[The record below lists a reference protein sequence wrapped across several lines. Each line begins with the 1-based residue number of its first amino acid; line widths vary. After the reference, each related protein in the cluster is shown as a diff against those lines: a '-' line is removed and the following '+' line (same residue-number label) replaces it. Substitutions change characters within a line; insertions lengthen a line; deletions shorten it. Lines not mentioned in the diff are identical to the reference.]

1 MFYIF
6 IIAIILRI
14 ILSAYCMDLI
24 ELKYI
29 STYQKYLLKIDRFP
43 KAASSKRFKDMK
55 KRYKFYEFIYENI
68 EDIYDY
74 FMIIF
79 AFYNFVNL
87 VIKTF

>member
-6 IIAIILRI
+6 IIALVFRI
-14 ILSAYCMDLI
+14 ILSNLMNII

-29 STYQKYLLKIDRFP
+29 TSYQEYLLKIDRFP

-55 KRYKFYEFIYENI
+55 KKYKFYEFIYENI

-74 FMIIF
+74 IMIIF
-79 AFYNFVNL
+79 IAFKIISY

>member
-6 IIAIILRI
+6 IIALVFRI
-14 ILSAYCMDLI
+14 ILSNLMDII

-29 STYQKYLLKIDRFP
+29 TSYQEYLLKIDRFP
-43 KAASSKRFKDMK
+43 KGASSKRFKDMK
-55 KRYKFYEFIYENI
+55 KKYKFYEFIYENI

-79 AFYNFVNL
+79 VFINLINL